1 MVFAPIGLGTHA
13 FKKNLTNRNIKKKNS
28 EKKNKKNSTYFFKT
42 PPLALNLISKISNL
56 KFKPIFPVP
65 TPTKLEI
72 SFSKTLDMPSKTKGG
87 VSFSGVWYTKLNQL
101 NLNDLQ

>member
-1 MVFAPIGLGTHA
+1 MPLRKISPTETL
-13 FKKNLTNRNIKKKNS
+13 KKKNS
-28 EKKNKKNSTYFFKT
+28 EKKNKKTSTYFFKT